1 MKIAHI
7 VHALKPNP
15 GSDLIHAQPMT
26 FESMLNAKQND
37 TNIELLCT
45 VFPGNDNLIPDGF
58 VKASNITDDLSNYV
72 PNSRKLPF
80 IKEIFDKCYDSGADY
95 IIYTNVDISLTK
107 EFYSKVKD
115 YISLGHD
122 AIIINRTTMPS
133 YNNQSLQWYLDNIEQ
148 GSPHPGYDCFV
159 IQRDLYKKMVLDN
172 IVIGVNWIGEVVIQN
187 IFYFAKNPILLQ
199 RSNLTFHMGDDRTW
213 HDPKHAEER
222 NWNQSHAKNILNGF
236 RR

>member
-45 VFPGNDNLIPDGF
+45 VFPDNDNLIPDGF

-80 IKEIFDKCYDSGADY
+80 IKEIFDKCYD
-95 IIYTNVDISLTK
+95 
-107 EFYSKVKD
+107 
-115 YISLGHD
+115 
-122 AIIINRTTMPS
+122 AIIINRTTMPN
-133 YNNQSLQWYLDNIEQ
+133 YDNQSLQWYLDNIEQ
-148 GSPHPGYDCFV
+148 GSSHPGYDCFV

-222 NWNQSHAKNILNGF
+222 NWNQSHAKNIINGF